1 MVLLSFT
8 RTRILFSGP
17 RFASLAFWFF
27 PSPRTNNQQAVHS
40 LRFHPSLTGIPP
52 LLVLHGGPGVPHN
65 GLRPLRHLATT
76 HSISVILYDQIGC
89 CRSTHL
95 PEKKGD
101 RSFWTVDLFLKELQN
116 LLEHLEIKGE
126 YDLYGHSAGG
136 VLASEWE

>member
-1 MVLLSFT
+1 
-8 RTRILFSGP
+8 
-17 RFASLAFWFF
+17 
-27 PSPRTNNQQAVHS
+27 
-40 LRFHPSLTGIPP
+40 
-52 LLVLHGGPGVPHN
+52 
-65 GLRPLRHLATT
+65 
-76 HSISVILYDQIGC
+76 
-89 CRSTHL
+89 L